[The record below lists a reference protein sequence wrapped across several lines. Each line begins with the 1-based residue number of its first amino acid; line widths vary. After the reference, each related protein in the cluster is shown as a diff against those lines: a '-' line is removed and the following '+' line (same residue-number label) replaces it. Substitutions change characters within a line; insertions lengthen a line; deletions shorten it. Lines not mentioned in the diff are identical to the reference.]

1 MILSICSN
9 PQILEVM
16 RIINIVI
23 LIIKI
28 VVPILL
34 ILNGMITLMK
44 TIKVGNDDLLA
55 KAKKQLVN
63 NSIAAIVIFLI
74 PTLVNVIVKI
84 SDTNN
89 EYRDCLYVDTEI
101 ISNAYTSRAE
111 ELLSSAE
118 KSKTYNDYYAAK
130 DAVSKIKDENEKASL
145 EERLESL
152 YKDIKD
158 NIDKNNNENGNNE
171 NGNSSSSTDTGNN
184 LNVSA
189 GSFEYTGV
197 GSITKY
203 TLFFPKNAKENM
215 PLIVMLPASNGDYS
229 AAVNEFKN
237 MKHENDLAFMMV
249 VYPSNNYS
257 TQAYSDIKATADLV
271 ANKYK
276 INKNK
281 IGVSGFSSSG
291 TYVYHLVVNNQ
302 GYFHSMIPISSG
314 VSAGDKI
321 LKDNLSYLKTL
332 NIKGYGENGGEYD
345 VNGKKCA
352 GCTNWSPSSSMTSA
366 FNALGKSNNFVNL
379 GKICHSNVRSYVFN
393 LDENNNNRSDYIEWF
408 TK

>member
-9 PQILEVM
+9 PEVLEVM
-16 RIINIVI
+16 RIINVI
-23 LIIKI
+23 ILFIQIA
-28 VVPILL
+28 VPILL
-34 ILNGMITLMK
+34 ILTGMTTLMS

-63 NSIAAIVIFLI
+63 NSIAAVVIFLI

-84 SDTNN
+84 SDSNN
-89 EYRDCLYVDTEI
+89 EYRDCLYADTEI
-101 ISNAYTSRAE
+101 ISNAYVSRAN

-145 EERLESL
+145 EDRLENL
-152 YKDIKD
+152 YKNIKD
-158 NIDKNNNENGNNE
+158 NIDKNNSENNE
-171 NGNSSSSTDTGNN
+171 NGNSSSNANTGNN

-189 GSFEYTGV
+189 GSYEYTGV

-203 TLFFPKNAKENM
+203 TLFIPNNAKENM

-249 VYPSNNYS
+249 VYPSGNYS
-257 TQAYSDIKATADLV
+257 TQAYSDIKSTADEV
-271 ANKYK
+271 VSKYK
-276 INKNK
+276 INKSK
-281 IGVSGFSSSG
+281 IGASGFSSSG

-302 GYFHSMIPISSG
+302 GYFHSMVPISSG
-314 VSAGDKI
+314 VSAGDKV
-321 LKDNLSYLKTL
+321 LKDNLDYLKTL
-332 NIKGYGENGGEYD
+332 NVKGYGENGGAYD
-345 VNGKKCA
+345 ANGKKCA
-352 GCTNWSPSSSMTSA
+352 GWTNWSPSSSMTSA

>member
-9 PQILEVM
+9 PQVLEVM
-16 RIINIVI
+16 RIINMII

-28 VVPILL
+28 AVPILL
-34 ILNGMITLMK
+34 ILTGMITLMS
-44 TIKVGNDDLLA
+44 TIKTGNDDLLA
-55 KAKKQLVN
+55 KAKKQLIS
-63 NSIAAIVIFLI
+63 NSIAAVVIFLI

-89 EYRDCLYVDTEI
+89 EYRDCLYADTEI

-130 DAVSKIKDENEKASL
+130 DAVSKIKDENERASL
-145 EERLESL
+145 EERLDNL
-152 YKDIKD
+152 YKDIKSD
-158 NIDKNNNENGNNE
+158 IDKNNN
-171 NGNSSSSTDTGNN
+171 GNSENNNSGSGTNTGNS
-184 LNVSA
+184 LNISA
-189 GSFEYTGV
+189 GSYEYTGV

-203 TLFFPKNAKENM
+203 TLFVQKNAKENM

-237 MKHENDLAFMMV
+237 MKLENDLAFMMV
-249 VYPSNNYS
+249 VYPSGNYS
-257 TQAYSDIKATADLV
+257 TQAYSDIKATADAV
-271 ANKYK
+271 VDKYK

-281 IGVSGFSSSG
+281 IGASGFSSSG

-314 VSAGDKI
+314 VSVGDKV
-321 LKDNLSYLKTL
+321 LKDNLDYLKTL
-332 NIKGYGENGGEYD
+332 NIKGYGENGGAYD
-345 VNGKKCA
+345 ANGKKCA
-352 GCTNWSPSSSMTSA
+352 GWTNWSPSSSMTSA

-379 GKICHSNVRSYVFN
+379 GKMCHSNVRSYVLN

>member
-9 PQILEVM
+9 PEVLEVM
-16 RIINIVI
+16 RIINVI
-23 LIIKI
+23 ILFIQIA
-28 VVPILL
+28 VPILL
-34 ILNGMITLMK
+34 ILTGMTTLMS

-63 NSIAAIVIFLI
+63 NSIAAVVIFLI

-84 SDTNN
+84 SDSNN
-89 EYRDCLYVDTEI
+89 EYRDCLYADTEI
-101 ISNAYTSRAE
+101 ISNAYVSRAN

-145 EERLESL
+145 EDRLEKL
-152 YKDIKD
+152 YKNIKD
-158 NIDKNNNENGNNE
+158 NIDKNNSENNE
-171 NGNSSSSTDTGNN
+171 NGNSSSNANTGNN

-197 GSITKY
+197 GNITKY
-203 TLFFPKNAKENM
+203 TLFIPNNAKENM

-249 VYPSNNYS
+249 VYPSGNYS
-257 TQAYSDIKATADLV
+257 TQAYSDIKSTADEV
-271 ANKYK
+271 VSKYK
-276 INKNK
+276 INKSK
-281 IGVSGFSSSG
+281 IGASGFSSSG

-302 GYFHSMIPISSG
+302 GYFHSMVPISSG
-314 VSAGDKI
+314 VSAGDKV
-321 LKDNLSYLKTL
+321 LKDNLDYLKTL
-332 NIKGYGENGGEYD
+332 NVKGYGENGGAYD
-345 VNGKKCA
+345 ANGKKCA
-352 GCTNWSPSSSMTSA
+352 GWTNWSPSSSMTSA

>member
-9 PQILEVM
+9 PQVLEVM
-16 RIINIVI
+16 RIINMII

-28 VVPILL
+28 AVPILL
-34 ILNGMITLMK
+34 ILTGMITLMN

-55 KAKKQLVN
+55 KAKKQLIS
-63 NSIAAIVIFLI
+63 NSIAAIVIILI

-89 EYRDCLYVDTEI
+89 EYRDCLYADTEI

-118 KSKTYNDYYAAK
+118 NSKTYNDYYAAK
-130 DAVSKIKDENEKASL
+130 DAVSKIKDENERASL
-145 EERLESL
+145 EERLDNL
-152 YKDIKD
+152 YKDIKSD
-158 NIDKNNNENGNNE
+158 IDKNNN
-171 NGNSSSSTDTGNN
+171 GNSENNNSGSGTNTGNS
-184 LNVSA
+184 LNISA
-189 GSFEYTGV
+189 GSYEYTGV

-203 TLFFPKNAKENM
+203 TLFVPKSAKENM
-215 PLIVMLPASNGDYS
+215 PSIVMLPASNGDYS

-237 MKHENDLAFMMV
+237 MKLDNDLAFMMV
-249 VYPSNNYS
+249 VYPSGNYS
-257 TQAYSDIKATADLV
+257 TQAYSDIKATADAV
-271 ANKYK
+271 VDKYK
-276 INKNK
+276 KNKNK
-281 IGVSGFSSSG
+281 IGASGFSSSG

-302 GYFHSMIPISSG
+302 GYFHSMVPISSG
-314 VSAGDKI
+314 VGAGDKV
-321 LKDNLSYLKTL
+321 LKDNLDYLKTL
-332 NIKGYGENGGEYD
+332 NIKGYGENGRAYD
-345 VNGKKCA
+345 ANGKKCA
-352 GCTNWSPSSSMTSA
+352 GWTNWSPSSSMTSA

-379 GKICHSNVRSYVFN
+379 GKICHSNVKSYVLN

>member
-9 PQILEVM
+9 PEVLEVM
-16 RIINIVI
+16 RIINVII
-23 LIIKI
+23 LIIQI
-28 VVPILL
+28 AVPILL
-34 ILNGMITLMK
+34 ILTGMTTLMS

-63 NSIAAIVIFLI
+63 NSIAAVVIFLI

-84 SDTNN
+84 SDSNN
-89 EYRDCLYVDTEI
+89 EYRDCLYTDTEI
-101 ISNAYTSRAE
+101 ISNAYVSRAN

-145 EERLESL
+145 EDRLENL
-152 YKDIKD
+152 YKNIKD
-158 NIDKNNNENGNNE
+158 NIDKNNSENNE
-171 NGNSSSSTDTGNN
+171 NGNSSSNANTGNN

-197 GSITKY
+197 GNITKY
-203 TLFFPKNAKENM
+203 TLFTPTNAKENM

-249 VYPSNNYS
+249 VYPSGNYS
-257 TQAYSDIKATADLV
+257 TQAYSDIKSTADEV
-271 ANKYK
+271 VSKYK
-276 INKNK
+276 INKSK
-281 IGVSGFSSSG
+281 IGASGFSSSG

-302 GYFHSMIPISSG
+302 GYFHSMVPISSG
-314 VSAGDKI
+314 VSAEDKV
-321 LKDNLSYLKTL
+321 LKDNLDYLKTL
-332 NIKGYGENGGEYD
+332 NVKGYGENGGAYD
-345 VNGKKCA
+345 ANGKKCA
-352 GCTNWSPSSSMTSA
+352 GWTNWSPSSSMTSA

>member
-9 PQILEVM
+9 PQVLEVM
-16 RIINIVI
+16 RIINMVI

-28 VVPILL
+28 AVPILL
-34 ILNGMITLMK
+34 ILTGMITLMS
-44 TIKVGNDDLLA
+44 TIKTGNDDLLA
-55 KAKKQLVN
+55 KAKKQLIS

-84 SDTNN
+84 SDSNN
-89 EYRDCLYVDTEI
+89 EYRDCLYADTEI
-101 ISNAYTSRAE
+101 ISNAYVSRAN

-130 DAVSKIKDENEKASL
+130 DAVSKIKDENERASL
-145 EERLESL
+145 EERLDNL
-152 YKDIKD
+152 YKDIKSD
-158 NIDKNNNENGNNE
+158 IDKNNN
-171 NGNSSSSTDTGNN
+171 GNSENNNSGSGTNTGNS
-184 LNVSA
+184 LNISA
-189 GSFEYTGV
+189 GSYEHTGV

-203 TLFFPKNAKENM
+203 TLFVPKSAKENM

-237 MKHENDLAFMMV
+237 MKHENDLTFMMV
-249 VYPSNNYS
+249 VYPSGNYS
-257 TQAYSDIKATADLV
+257 TQAYSDIKSTADEV
-271 ANKYK
+271 VSKYK
-276 INKNK
+276 INKSK
-281 IGVSGFSSSG
+281 IGASGFSSSG

-302 GYFHSMIPISSG
+302 GYFHSMVPISSG
-314 VSAGDKI
+314 VSAGDKV
-321 LKDNLSYLKTL
+321 LKDNLDYLKTL
-332 NIKGYGENGGEYD
+332 SIKGYGENGGAYD
-345 VNGKKCA
+345 ANGKKCA
-352 GCTNWSPSSSMTSA
+352 GWTNWSPSSSMTSA

>member
-1 MILSICSN
+1 MNILSLCDSGDV
-9 PQILEVM
+9 LSVF
-16 RIINIVI
+16 RIVNII
-23 LIIKI
+23 IMIIK
-28 VVPILL
+28 VAVPILL
-34 ILNGMITLMK
+34 IIVGMVTLMK
-44 TIKVGNDDLLA
+44 SIKTGNEDLLA

-63 NSIAAIVIFLI
+63 NSIAAVVIFLI

-84 SDTNN
+84 SDSNN
-89 EYRDCLYVDTEI
+89 EYRDCLYADTEI
-101 ISNAYTSRAE
+101 ISNAYVSRAN

-145 EERLESL
+145 EDRLENL
-152 YKDIKD
+152 YKNIKD
-158 NIDKNNNENGNNE
+158 NIDKNNSENNE
-171 NGNSSSSTDTGNN
+171 NGNSSSNANTGNN

-197 GSITKY
+197 GNITKY
-203 TLFFPKNAKENM
+203 TLFTPTNAKENM

-249 VYPSNNYS
+249 VYPSGNYS
-257 TQAYSDIKATADLV
+257 TQAYSDIKSTADEV
-271 ANKYK
+271 VSKYK
-276 INKNK
+276 INKSK
-281 IGVSGFSSSG
+281 IGASGFSSSG

-302 GYFHSMIPISSG
+302 GYFHSMVPISSG
-314 VSAGDKI
+314 VSAGDKV
-321 LKDNLSYLKTL
+321 LKDNLDYLKTL
-332 NIKGYGENGGEYD
+332 NVKGYGENGGAYD
-345 VNGKKCA
+345 ANGKKCA
-352 GCTNWSPSSSMTSA
+352 GWTNWSPSSSMTSA

>member
-9 PQILEVM
+9 PEVLEVM
-16 RIINIVI
+16 RIINMVI
-23 LIIKI
+23 IIIKI

-44 TIKVGNDDLLA
+44 TIKVGNDDLLS
-55 KAKKQLVN
+55 KAKKQLIS
-63 NSIAAIVIFLI
+63 NSIAAVVIFLI
-74 PTLVNVIVKI
+74 PTLVNVLVRV

-89 EYRDCLYVDTEI
+89 QYRDCLYANTEI
-101 ISNAYTSRAE
+101 INDAYISKAESLVSNA
-111 ELLSSAE
+111 E
-118 KSKTYNDYYAAK
+118 KTKTYNDYYAAK
-130 DAVSKIKDENEKASL
+130 DAVSKIKDGNVRAGL
-145 EERLESL
+145 DDRLEKL
-152 YKDIKD
+152 YETIKN
-158 NIDKNNNENGNNE
+158 NIDNKNNQ
-171 NGNSSSSTDTGNN
+171 NSSNTDTGKDLN
-184 LNVSA
+184 LNA
-189 GSFEYTGV
+189 GSFELTGV
-197 GSITKY
+197 GSVTKY
-203 TLFFPKNAKENM
+203 TLFVPKSAKENM

-237 MKHENDLAFMMV
+237 MKFDNDLAFMMV
-249 VYPSNNYS
+249 VYPSSNYS
-257 TQAYSDIKATADLV
+257 TQAYGDIKDTADEV
-271 ANKYK
+271 VSKYK
-276 INKNK
+276 INKSK
-281 IGVSGFSSSG
+281 IGASGFSSSG

-302 GYFHSMIPISSG
+302 GYFHSMVPISSG

-345 VNGKKCA
+345 ANGKKCA
-352 GCTNWSPSSSMTSA
+352 GWTNWSPSSSMTSA

-379 GKICHSNVRSYVFN
+379 GKMCHSNVRNYVFN

>member
-9 PQILEVM
+9 PQVLEVM
-16 RIINIVI
+16 RIINMVI

-28 VVPILL
+28 AVPILL
-34 ILNGMITLMK
+34 ILTGMITLMS
-44 TIKVGNDDLLA
+44 TIKTGNDDLLA
-55 KAKKQLVN
+55 KAKKQLIS

-84 SDTNN
+84 SDSNN
-89 EYRDCLYVDTEI
+89 EYRDCLYADTEI
-101 ISNAYTSRAE
+101 ISNAYVSRAN

-130 DAVSKIKDENEKASL
+130 DAVSKIKDENERASL
-145 EERLESL
+145 EERLDNL
-152 YKDIKD
+152 YKDIKSD
-158 NIDKNNNENGNNE
+158 IDKNNN
-171 NGNSSSSTDTGNN
+171 GNSENNNSGSGTNTGNS
-184 LNVSA
+184 LNISA
-189 GSFEYTGV
+189 GSYEHTGV

-203 TLFFPKNAKENM
+203 TLFVPKSAKENM

-249 VYPSNNYS
+249 VYPSGNYS
-257 TQAYSDIKATADLV
+257 TQAYSDIKSTADEV
-271 ANKYK
+271 VSKYK
-276 INKNK
+276 INKSK
-281 IGVSGFSSSG
+281 IGASGFSSSG

-314 VSAGDKI
+314 VSAGDKV
-321 LKDNLSYLKTL
+321 LKDNLDYLKTL
-332 NIKGYGENGGEYD
+332 SIKGYGENGGAYD
-345 VNGKKCA
+345 ANGKKCA
-352 GCTNWSPSSSMTSA
+352 GWTDWSPSSSMTSA
-366 FNALGKSNNFVNL
+366 FNALGKTNNFVNL
-379 GKICHSNVRSYVFN
+379 GKMCHSNVRSYVFN

>member
-9 PQILEVM
+9 PQVLEVM
-16 RIINIVI
+16 RIINMVI

-28 VVPILL
+28 AVPILL
-34 ILNGMITLMK
+34 ILTGMITLMS
-44 TIKVGNDDLLA
+44 TIKTGNDDLLA
-55 KAKKQLVN
+55 KAKKQLIS

-89 EYRDCLYVDTEI
+89 EYRDCLYADTEI
-101 ISNAYTSRAE
+101 ISNAYVSRAN

-145 EERLESL
+145 EDRLDNL
-152 YKDIKD
+152 YKDIKSD
-158 NIDKNNNENGNNE
+158 IDKNNSENSGS
-171 NGNSSSSTDTGNN
+171 GNSSSNANTGNS
-184 LNVSA
+184 LNISA
-189 GSFEYTGV
+189 GSYEYTGGV

-203 TLFFPKNAKENM
+203 TLFVSKSAKENM

-249 VYPSNNYS
+249 VYPSGNYS
-257 TQAYSDIKATADLV
+257 TQAYSDIKATADEV
-271 ANKYK
+271 VSKYK
-276 INKNK
+276 INKTK
-281 IGVSGFSSSG
+281 IGASGFSSSG

-314 VSAGDKI
+314 VSAGDKV
-321 LKDNLSYLKTL
+321 LKDNLDYLKTL
-332 NIKGYGENGGEYD
+332 NIKGYGENGGSYD
-345 VNGKKCA
+345 ANGKKCA
-352 GCTNWSPSSSMTSA
+352 GWTNWSPSSSMTSA

-379 GKICHSNVRSYVFN
+379 GKMCHSNVRSYVLN

>member
-9 PQILEVM
+9 PQVLEVM
-16 RIINIVI
+16 RIINMII

-28 VVPILL
+28 AVPILL
-34 ILNGMITLMK
+34 ILTGMITLMS
-44 TIKVGNDDLLA
+44 TIKTGNDDLLA
-55 KAKKQLVN
+55 KAKKQLIS
-63 NSIAAIVIFLI
+63 NSIAAVVIFLI

-89 EYRDCLYVDTEI
+89 EYKDCLYADTEI

-118 KSKTYNDYYAAK
+118 KSKIYNDYYAAK
-130 DAVSKIKDENEKASL
+130 DAVSKIKDENERASL
-145 EERLESL
+145 EERLDNL
-152 YKDIKD
+152 YKDIKSD
-158 NIDKNNNENGNNE
+158 IDKNNN
-171 NGNSSSSTDTGNN
+171 GNSENNNSGSGTNTGNS
-184 LNVSA
+184 LNISA
-189 GSFEYTGV
+189 GSYEHTGV

-203 TLFFPKNAKENM
+203 TLFVPKSAKENM
-215 PLIVMLPASNGDYS
+215 PLIVMLPASNGDYG

-237 MKHENDLAFMMV
+237 MKLDNDLAFMMV
-249 VYPSNNYS
+249 VYPSGNYS
-257 TQAYSDIKATADLV
+257 TQAYSDIKATADAV
-271 ANKYK
+271 VDKYK

-281 IGVSGFSSSG
+281 IGASGFSSSG

-314 VSAGDKI
+314 VSAGDKV
-321 LKDNLSYLKTL
+321 LKDNLDYLKTL
-332 NIKGYGENGGEYD
+332 NIKGYGENGGAYD
-345 VNGKKCA
+345 ANGKKCA
-352 GCTNWSPSSSMTSA
+352 GWTNWSPSSSMTSA

-379 GKICHSNVRSYVFN
+379 GKMCHINVRSYVLN